1 MTLIEKIEKITGITR
16 YGYPIIGCFAVCLF
30 IFLLA
35 GIYFIFLPF
44 FFLTVFSLWFFRDP
58 ERKIPNQK
66 DLLVSPADGKVIG
79 IENLESNNYDGSPC
93 IKVSI
98 FMSLF
103 NVHVNR
109 IPFSGKV
116 KEIKYFPGKFFNA
129 SLDKASED
137 NERNAVL
144 IETDSGIK
152 FWTVQIAGLIAR
164 RIISP
169 LKEGDVVL
177 KGNRYGMIRFGS
189 RLELYIPLNS
199 EIMVRK
205 GQMVKA
211 GSSVICRIN

>member
-1 MTLIEKIEKITGITR
+1 MTLIEKIEKFTGITK
-16 YGYPIIGCFAVCLF
+16 YGYPIIGSFTVAFF

-35 GIYFIFLPF
+35 GIYSFFLPL

-58 ERKIPNQK
+58 ERKIPSEE
-66 DLLVSPADGKVIG
+66 DILVSPADGKVIG
-79 IENLESNNYDGSPC
+79 IENLESNNYDGNSC

-98 FMSLF
+98 FMSVF

-116 KEIKYFPGKFFNA
+116 KEIRYFPGKFFNA

-164 RIISP
+164 RIITP
-169 LKEGDVVL
+169 IKEGDVVI
-177 KGNRYGMIRFGS
+177 KGDRYGMIRFGS
-189 RLELYIPLNS
+189 RLELYLPVNS
-199 EIMVRK
+199 EIMVKK
-205 GQMVKA
+205 GQMVNA
-211 GSSVICRIN
+211 GSSVICRMK